1 MKRLLILASK
11 STPQKDALV
20 KYLQDFLKD
29 KAEVSFASFADI
41 TFFISNDE
49 VEIKVNDRDIR
60 DFDLIYFRR
69 AKEYLRIAR
78 TLALWLGHLN
88 IRFFDTVFGKIAFFG
103 DKLTSLSLLKV
114 AGLPILPTFFC
125 WRDKIIKY
133 SDEIAEKLNYPLV
146 AKELTRQHGKGVF
159 LIREK
164 SDFENLLKNTG
175 EYARFMFQK
184 HIQIDKEYRLL
195 VLGDKVASLQILR
208 RDLSEFK
215 LKIDWDAKE
224 EFVEVEAAPL
234 LMRDL
239 AIKGTKMMNLQIAGV
254 DAAIERQTG
263 KIWVFEVNRGPGLT
277 YDTNISPDLP
287 QLASFFEK
295 ELEK

>member
-20 KYLQDFLKD
+20 KYLQDSLKE
-29 KAEVSFASFADI
+29 KAEVSFASFADV
-41 TFFISNDE
+41 TFFISNDK
-49 VEIKVNDRDIR
+49 VEIKVNGRDIR

-69 AKEYLRIAR
+69 AKEYLRVAR
-78 TLALWLGHLN
+78 TLALWLNHLN

-125 WRDKIIKY
+125 WRDKVIKY
-133 SDEIAEKLNYPLV
+133 SDEIVEKLDYPIV

-159 LIREK
+159 LIRQK
-164 SDFENLLKNTG
+164 TDFENLLKNTS
-175 EYARFMFQK
+175 EESRFMFQK
-184 HIQIDKEYRLL
+184 HILIDKEYRLL
-195 VLGDKVASLQILR
+195 VLGNKVASLQILR
-208 RDLSEFK
+208 RDLSEFR
-215 LKIDWDAKE
+215 LKIDWEARE
-224 EFVEVEAAPL
+224 EFVEVEAASSE
-234 LMRDL
+234 MREL
-239 AIKGTKMMNLQIAGV
+239 AIKGAKIMNLQIAGV
-254 DAAIERQTG
+254 DAAIEKSTG

-287 QLASFFEK
+287 QLAKFFSE
-295 ELEK
+295 ELDK